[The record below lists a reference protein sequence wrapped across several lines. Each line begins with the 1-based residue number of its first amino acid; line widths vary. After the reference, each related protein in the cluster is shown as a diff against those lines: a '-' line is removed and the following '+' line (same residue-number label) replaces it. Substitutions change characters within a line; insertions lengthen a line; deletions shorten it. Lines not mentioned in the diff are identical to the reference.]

1 MKTMSRLTLL
11 VPGALAVAALTVVV
25 AGSSATP
32 GRAASA
38 VDTAGWDAKAAAR
51 YLDQR
56 EDWWRSWDRTQKD
69 RGTYCVS
76 CHTQATYAVARPAL
90 RAAMGETGPTP
101 QEKAMLASVE
111 KRVGLWTQM
120 QPFYSDIPSGAG
132 KEVESHNSE
141 AVLNAIILEAYDEPS
156 GHLSPLTRMA
166 FDNAW
171 ALQSKTGPDAGSW
184 VWQNFGYGPWE
195 SKESQYHFAALLAV
209 TVAKAPDAYR
219 SDPKAAAPMAALKTY
234 LQAHY
239 AEQPLINKL
248 AALWALRAFPDL
260 LNAGQKAELIAK
272 VDALQ
277 RPDGGWS
284 LSDLAPWE
292 RRDKTPLVTKPD
304 GYATA
309 FITLVFEQTGA
320 PGARPV
326 ARGRAWLVANQD
338 RTTGAW
344 TAWSV
349 NKDRDLSTD
358 IGKFMSDAATG
369 YAVLALQGR

>member
-1 MKTMSRLTLL
+1 MTSFSRLSLL
-11 VPGALAVAALTVVV
+11 VPGALAVAALAV
-25 AGSSATP
+25 AVAASSAAP
-32 GRAASA
+32 GRAAGA
-38 VDTAGWDAKAAAR
+38 AEAAAWDAKAAAR

-76 CHTQATYAVARPAL
+76 CHTQATYAVARPTL
-90 RAAMGETGPTP
+90 RAAMGETAPTA

-111 KRVGLWTQM
+111 KRVGIWEQM
-120 QPFYSDIPSGAG
+120 QPFYSDITSGAG
-132 KEVESHNSE
+132 KEVESHNAE
-141 AVLNAIILEAYDEPS
+141 AVLNAMILESYDEPR
-156 GHLSPLTRMA
+156 GHLSPLTRKA

-195 SKESQYHFAALLAV
+195 SKESQYHFAALMAV
-209 TVAKAPDAYR
+209 TVARSPDGYLT
-219 SDPKAAAPMAALKTY
+219 DPKAAAPMAALKTY

-248 AALWALRAFPDL
+248 AALWATRAFRDL
-260 LNAGQKAELIAK
+260 LDAGQKAELIAK

-292 RRDKTPLVTKPD
+292 RRDKTPLVTRPD

-309 FITLVFEQTGA
+309 FITLIFEQTAAAG
-320 PGARPV
+320 GKPV
-326 ARGRAWLVANQD
+326 ALGRAWLAANQD
-338 RTTGAW
+338 KTTGAW

-349 NKDRDLSTD
+349 NKDRDLSTGV
-358 IGKFMSDAATG
+358 GKFMSDAATG
-369 YAVLALQGR
+369 YAVMALQAR